1 MGKTRY
7 NVASTERVKS
17 TPTQTCTF
25 VPDHSP
31 ASIVGRLP
39 AHPARLHVGI
49 VRAARP
55 RRHAARPHDRPA
67 RRPGHDSLWRGH
79 ALAHALTPRCDASTR
94 EHTCHSAAFHR
105 IQCPGRCLRM
115 STAPNNT
122 SIQPRLNWLGII
134 TAGTRWTTTST
145 PSRGCTCTRRR
156 QRSTLWADT
165 CASPARCSTAPASS
179 LSERS
184 SFASPRER
192 CPKTGVCWSNKAAQA
207 LTRRLAL

>member
-7 NVASTERVKS
+7 TVASTERVKS
-17 TPTQTCTF
+17 TPTQTCTT

-134 TAGTRWTTTST
+134 TAGTRWTTTSK
-145 PSRGCTCTRRR
+145 
-156 QRSTLWADT
+156 
-165 CASPARCSTAPASS
+165 
-179 LSERS
+179 
-184 SFASPRER
+184 
-192 CPKTGVCWSNKAAQA
+192 PKTKKKKTPRPAGRARNGQTDLGKNTNKLRSELFRTIRSAGGGGRTCRTAQC
-207 LTRRLAL
+207 T